1 MGDIFQT
8 FYTEESAYAK
18 LQNKSKTFNYA
29 EWDEQCKGEPN
40 HLFFSQN

>member
-18 LQNKSKTFNYA
+18 LQNNGKTFNYA
-29 EWDEQCKGEPN
+29 ELDAKCRGEPN
-40 HLFFSQN
+40 H